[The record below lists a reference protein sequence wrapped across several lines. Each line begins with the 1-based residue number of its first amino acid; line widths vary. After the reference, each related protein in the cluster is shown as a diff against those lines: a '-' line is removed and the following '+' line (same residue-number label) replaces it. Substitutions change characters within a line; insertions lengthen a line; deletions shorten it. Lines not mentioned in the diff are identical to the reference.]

1 MVECLG
7 QGAVSQLG
15 SACLSAGISLVVVFS
30 RRGAVR
36 ALWANFKTVE
46 PKGISLLLRGAALG
60 FGDPSTPPMHPW
72 CSFKGGGPSNAPLPG
87 HPTACT
93 LLARPCCSS
102 QLLLDFPGSCSYTV
116 KGDGTWVAQGQ
127 KIAEKAGVAKN

>member
-46 PKGISLLLRGAALG
+46 PTGVSLLLGGAA
-60 FGDPSTPPMHPW
+60 FGVW
-72 CSFKGGGPSNAPLPG
+72 
-87 HPTACT
+87 
-93 LLARPCCSS
+93 
-102 QLLLDFPGSCSYTV
+102 
-116 KGDGTWVAQGQ
+116 
-127 KIAEKAGVAKN
+127 